1 MYNNSWLNQQQKTTE
16 IGESQ
21 YVNLSTNPNITF
33 SKGFVVSREVVV
45 KPIDGDKNSGILK
58 TDIKKVY
65 QQMQAMS
72 NSSSESI
79 NMIALENISNS
90 ECIIESD
97 DLSSGDL
104 VSKMKDF
111 SKYFKHYTRY
121 VVDFNHVAKP
131 NISQLALGGRDPYN
145 LDWVLEIEPFS

>member
-45 KPIDGDKNSGILK
+45 KPIDGDKNTGILK

-65 QQMQAMS
+65 
-72 NSSSESI
+72 
-79 NMIALENISNS
+79 
-90 ECIIESD
+90 
-97 DLSSGDL
+97 
-104 VSKMKDF
+104 
-111 SKYFKHYTRY
+111 
-121 VVDFNHVAKP
+121 
-131 NISQLALGGRDPYN
+131 
-145 LDWVLEIEPFS
+145 